1 LQAGAA
7 LSKEQHF
14 LLHGALNNLLG
25 YPHNQEA
32 SWSHWLSMPP
42 EVLDQLCVT
51 LEATGHEAQL
61 IIQANAFGAAWLKR

>member
-1 LQAGAA
+1 
-7 LSKEQHF
+7 
-14 LLHGALNNLLG
+14 
-25 YPHNQEA
+25 
-32 SWSHWLSMPP
+32 MPP